1 MKSVNPSLVARRTS
15 SPRLLLYTDGL
26 VEARTPDG
34 RQFELNGQAGAVL
47 AASSLGAALDRL
59 VTRLPDHAGDRLDDG
74 LALVLAQP
82 RLLIRGAV

>member
-1 MKSVNPSLVARRTS
+1 
-15 SPRLLLYTDGL
+15 LLLYTDGL

-59 VTRLPDHAGDRLDDG
+59 VARLPDHAGAAWTTTWRWSWRS
-74 LALVLAQP
+74 LAC
-82 RLLIRGAV
+82 